1 MFELVGHFKV
11 GGPFTLGGTG
21 PLDPESKVREASDL
35 WRGSLVDASRQEA
48 ALAAKRNVS
57 LGDIHPGGL
66 AQLYSDH
73 PTLLRNLI
81 REPDALERANAAT
94 LALHEFAE
102 GIRRKHGHVTVH
114 FAAGVASWGG
124 RAPASNIPV
133 LMRRVSITRDE
144 AGDFMFSLLPGVEVN
159 SRLLNELAL
168 ARSGLDRTQ
177 LGDALRSPHGFSP
190 AAALDLIREV
200 GWALPEFE
208 LKDALSIGVYT
219 HPTSTFY
226 RELGATKT
234 LSESSVVAALAGHSP
249 AERAL
254 DVALPAP
261 EGADRDPWRELGL
274 GDQTPETLDAVEVVA
289 GGSSVTVET
298 EPAVDIPQVT
308 ASFAGALASIGKS
321 VLVVSNDAEVR
332 RELMSKF
339 EAEGVSK
346 IVVEFDGD
354 QAADEAATLALREA
368 LQETESD
375 LNVEEVDHLR
385 TELRRASSAL
395 SSYTGQLHENF
406 EKWGVSAFDALQV
419 LTDLTSLSTPPT
431 TRVRLGEQALSALTT
446 DSGLAARELLEEADS
461 LGVFSGG
468 SGGAWMGAE
477 LSDPVQV
484 ERVLLAVDALSD
496 EGLPMLREQILEF
509 SERTDLPAAVTLDE
523 WRQQLEVLVQSQKV
537 LDVFKPEVFERSP
550 ADMIVAT
557 ATPAWRK
564 DRSIALKR
572 SKRRQLVKQAKD
584 LLRPGVHVE
593 DLHSSLKTA
602 QEARQAWVTATGR
615 RREAPI
621 VPDGLPGYTE
631 TLAEVDSELD
641 AIKPYLEPVYGD
653 LDTLHLDGLEQ
664 MLRNL
669 ASARDDARAIPDQ
682 NRVLA
687 ALDEI
692 GLTPLV
698 NDFRERN
705 VTGEQLGLELDLSWW
720 ASALGYML
728 AAEPRLGGFSAADL
742 QDHLATF
749 RALDKRHV
757 DLLGAVAVDRVLER
771 RAESIELYPDQVAA
785 VTDALD
791 RGESARRLFAEF
803 SLPWDLLPIVVTAPA
818 LVPTVVK
825 LGHKV
830 DTVVTVGMED
840 LPAGLM
846 VPILARGRSVVA
858 VSSQPTDTSGGTEGE
873 EQSWLEALREVLPN
887 IHLGSGVTATNSV
900 LASVIAAHD
909 PDRQVMGVPSPS
921 PTGDVELVVVEGS
934 ATPSPGTLA
943 IESSAGEVDAVLD
956 VLADTLAE
964 SPDESVGVVAFSKR
978 HGDRIADALSRRA
991 GEDAGFAD
999 LIEQAGGAD
1008 NLIFTPEQLMKVRPS
1023 HTILAVGFTKTPHGR
1038 VIHDFGVLSTKQ
1050 GMDVFEQVAR
1060 GTPRKL
1066 TIVSTLSAAD
1076 IDRERLRQ
1084 PGALALYDLLDKA
1097 QKLEDAAEAGEV
1109 SWPVTEQAPDEL
1121 LVDLADRLH
1130 QMGLN
1135 VVPNLGGEGS
1145 LRIPLA
1151 IGHPEVPGQLLVA
1164 VLTDDE
1170 DYLSEPSLRTRDR
1183 HTVEVLE
1190 EAGWRVRTQLSM
1202 AVFIDPNREVDKI
1215 IELVLDAV
1223 DVHYARLG
1231 LPNTPG
1237 AAAILA
1243 GEDPDTVQA
1252 EEFRPV
1258 TRTAEQPIV
1267 EILDTRDPDALDEE
1281 AAEDGDEDAPAG
1293 EDEVDEAGEVD
1304 EANEAAETPDYL
1316 TESAVEAV
1324 EATGEDD
1331 AAEAPDYLTE
1341 TEVEVVEG
1349 AEEESEETVEKA

>member
-1 MFELVGHFKV
+1 M
-11 GGPFTLGGTG
+11 
-21 PLDPESKVREASDL
+21 DPESKVREASDM

-57 LGDIHPGGL
+57 LGSVHPGGL

-81 REPDALERANAAT
+81 REPDSLDRANTAT

-102 GIRRKHGHVTVH
+102 EIRRKHGHVTVH
-114 FAAGVASWGG
+114 FAVGTASWGG

-133 LMRRVSITRDE
+133 LMRRVAITRDE
-144 AGDFMFSLLPGVEVN
+144 YGDFMFSLLPGVEVN

-168 ARSGLDRTQ
+168 ARSSLDRNE

-190 AAALDLIREV
+190 ASALRLIEEA
-200 GWALPEFE
+200 GQALPDFE
-208 LKDALSIGVYT
+208 LKDSLSLGVYT

-226 RELGATKT
+226 RELGASKT
-234 LSESSVVAALAGHSP
+234 LAESSVVAALAGHAP

-261 EGADRDPWRELGL
+261 DASDRDPWRELGL

-298 EPAVDIPQVT
+298 EPTVNIPEVA

-321 VLVVSNDAEVR
+321 VLIVSNDADAR
-332 RELMSKF
+332 RELMDRF
-339 EAEGVSK
+339 EATGVSK
-346 IVVEFDGD
+346 IVVEFAGD
-354 QAADEAATLALREA
+354 QATDAAATEALRGA
-368 LQETESD
+368 LLETESD
-375 LNVEEVDHLR
+375 LDVEEIDDLR

-406 EKWGVSAFDALQV
+406 EQWGVSAFDALQV
-419 LTDLTSLSTPPT
+419 LTDLTSLPTPPA
-431 TRVRLGEQALSALTT
+431 TRVRLGEQSLSALTA
-446 DSGLAARELLEEADS
+446 DSGLAARALLEEADS
-461 LGVFSGG
+461 LGVFSGRG
-468 SGGAWMGAE
+468 FGGAWTGAA
-477 LSDPVQV
+477 LKDPVQV
-484 ERVLLAVDALSD
+484 ERVLLAVDELSERGIPALR
-496 EGLPMLREQILEF
+496 GQVLEL
-509 SERTDLPAAVTLDE
+509 SERTDLPAASTLSE
-523 WRQQLEVLVQSQKV
+523 WREQLEVLTQSQKI
-537 LDVFKPEVFERSP
+537 LDTFRPEVFERSP

-564 DRSIALKR
+564 ARSITLKR

-593 DLHSSLKTA
+593 DLHSALKEA
-602 QEARQAWVTATGR
+602 QEARQTWVSATGR
-615 RREAPI
+615 HREAPI
-621 VPDGLPGYTE
+621 VPDGLAGYAE
-631 TLAEVDSELD
+631 TLHEVDSELD
-641 AIKPYLEPVYGD
+641 SVKPYLEPVYGD

-664 MLRNL
+664 MLHNL
-669 ASARDDARAIPDQ
+669 ASARNEARAIPDQ
-682 NRVLA
+682 NRVLT

-698 NDFRERN
+698 NDFRDRR

-749 RALDKRHV
+749 RDLDKRHV
-757 DLLGAVAVDRVLER
+757 DLLGALTVDRVLER
-771 RAESIELYPDQVAA
+771 RAESVELYPDQVAA
-785 VTDALD
+785 LMNSLD
-791 RGESARRLFAEF
+791 KGQSARPLFAEF

-840 LPAGLM
+840 LPAGLV
-846 VPILARGRSVVA
+846 VPVLARGRSVVA
-858 VSSQPTDTSGGTEGE
+858 ISSQPSATSGGTEGE

-887 IHLGSGVTATNSV
+887 IQLGGGVAATNSV
-900 LASVIAAHD
+900 LASVIVAHD
-909 PDRQVMGVPSPS
+909 PDRQAMGIPSPS
-921 PTGDVELVVVEGS
+921 PRGDVKLLVVEGS
-934 ATPSPGTLA
+934 GTPSPGVLA

-956 VLADTLAE
+956 LLKDTLTDL
-964 SPDESVGVVAFSKR
+964 PHESVGVVAFSRR
-978 HGDRIADALSRRA
+978 HGDRIVDALSRRMV
-991 GEDAGFAD
+991 EDPDFAA
-999 LIEQAGGAD
+999 LIEQAGGAE
-1008 NLIFTPEQLMKVRPS
+1008 NLIFTPEQLATVRPS

-1038 VIHDFGVLSTKQ
+1038 VIHDFGVLSTDE
-1050 GMDVFEQVAR
+1050 GMDVFEQIAR

-1066 TIVSTLSAAD
+1066 TIVSTLGAED
-1076 IDRERLRQ
+1076 LDRDRLRQ
-1084 PGALALYDLLDKA
+1084 PGALALYDLLDRA
-1097 QKLEDAAEAGEV
+1097 QKLEEAANSGKV

-1135 VVPNLGGEGS
+1135 VVPNLGGEGAM
-1145 LRIPLA
+1145 RIPLT
-1151 IGHPEVPGQLLVA
+1151 IGHPEVPGRLLVA

-1170 DYLSEPSLRTRDR
+1170 DYLSEPSLRKRDR
-1183 HTVEVLE
+1183 HTVEMLE

-1215 IELVLDAV
+1215 VELVLDAV
-1223 DVHYARLG
+1223 DVHYAELG

-1243 GEDPDTVQA
+1243 GDDPDEVHS
-1252 EEFRPV
+1252 EEFRPTTQV
-1258 TRTAEQPIV
+1258 GEEVAV
-1267 EILDTRDPDALDEE
+1267 EILDTRDPEVETGE
-1281 AAEDGDEDAPAG
+1281 ASEDLGDEDTDVDVV
-1293 EDEVDEAGEVD
+1293 EDEVEAPL
-1304 EANEAAETPDYL
+1304 ETPDYL
-1316 TESAVEAV
+1316 TETAVGPAKE
-1324 EATGEDD
+1324 TGED
-1331 AAEAPDYLTE
+1331 P
-1341 TEVEVVEG
+1341 EG
-1349 AEEESEETVEKA
+1349 TVEKA